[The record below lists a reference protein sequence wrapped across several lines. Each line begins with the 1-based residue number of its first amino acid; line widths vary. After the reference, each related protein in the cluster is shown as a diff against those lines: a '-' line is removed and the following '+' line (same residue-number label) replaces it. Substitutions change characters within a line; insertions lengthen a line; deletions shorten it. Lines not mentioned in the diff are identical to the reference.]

1 LYSQQLPLE
10 KEDIFLTQKNVMQR
24 LLIHYASSPLYRNLH
39 LKQEKIKHYNS
50 HQLKEY
56 LASYRIVDYGADI
69 LSLVEQG
76 S

>member
-1 LYSQQLPLE
+1 
-10 KEDIFLTQKNVMQR
+10 MQR

-56 LASYRIVDYGADI
+56 LASYRIVNYGADI